1 MSRVADQPALDD
13 ELAGRAQ
20 HAEQIPGQA
29 ELVVVSEGRSF
40 DFELLAGAAQSGV
53 DVQRHARATGVQDAA
68 DREPLAV
75 ERGALRHEADT
86 RVALDVEEVRRA
98 EVLVAPVVL
107 RVEAVGLDGQ
117 FDGRLARQVER
128 ALVARE
134 AALDGRDPPEAPGV
148 ELDAR
153 AVRVD
158 PPDRLL
164 DARGGDG
171 VGGVRAHGRW
181 SPWSRSAVRWS
192 DSAAG
197 RPVTAQRWRSL
208 SGFLTMRT
216 VCASRPSGTRRARE
230 QRSRRSNRS
239 PARPSARS
247 TRWCESCASTPRTRR
262 TATRWSR
269 RPVWPPSKRS
279 SSDIAPRAWT

>member
-171 VGGVRAHGRW
+171 VGGVRAHARW
-181 SPWSRSAVRWS
+181 SPWSGSAVRWS

-197 RPVTAQRWRSL
+197 RPVTGQRWRSL

-216 VCASRPSGTRRARE
+216 VWIRPSTTSTVRTSQTRTSAWSSAITPRPARFRVTSAASSFASTSPDFRSASAFSPASRSA
-230 QRSRRSNRS
+230 S
-239 PARPSARS
+239 P
-247 TRWCESCASTPRTRR
+247 
-262 TATRWSR
+262 
-269 RPVWPPSKRS
+269 
-279 SSDIAPRAWT
+279 